1 MTYESLKKINPK
13 LIMISLSPY
22 GLTGPYKD
30 WKAYDINICALGGI
44 TAASGYPE
52 REPLVPP
59 HVSGTL

>member
-1 MTYESLKKINPK
+1 
-13 LIMISLSPY
+13 MISLSPY

-52 REPLVPP
+52 REPLSPA
-59 HVSGTL
+59 VSVTLQRRDPGKRSLP